1 MKNTKIICT
10 IGPSSDNYNT
20 LKSMHEA
27 GMNVARI
34 NMSHGTHESHQQK
47 INLIKNLRSDLGK
60 PLGIMLD
67 TKGPEVRIKSFENGA
82 IEVTEGNEFI
92 FTTDEV
98 VGNEHMVSVTYH
110 NLHNELK
117 VGDHILVND
126 GLLTFEVIKI
136 ENTNIHTRCLIG
148 GSLSNSKGMHFPG
161 IHLNLEFL
169 SERDKNDLMLA
180 VHNDVEFI
188 AASFVNYAKDVVE
201 LREFIESQG
210 LTTCK
215 IISKIESSIGVK
227 NVEEIMEVSD
237 GVMVARGDLGVELDY
252 FKLPKVQKDIIRMAK
267 AKGKDVIIATEMLE
281 SMIVKSRPTRAEI
294 SDVANAVYDEA
305 SAVMLSGETAVGK
318 YPVKVVKTMAK
329 ICLYVESTIKYAKR
343 FKTREVVDTSVTDT
357 IAHSTCG
364 ISMQLGAKAIVVATE
379 SGKTARFVSKF
390 RPSTPIIAIVTNE
403 KSTHQLSLTWGVNA
417 IENDNVTKISQLIEV
432 ANKEIK
438 KMLSVTEGDKFVIVA
453 GLPMNQKG
461 STNLIQVEKIKA

>member
-34 NMSHGTHESHQQK
+34 NMSHGTHQSHQEK
-47 INLIKNLRSDLGK
+47 IDILKKLRADLGK

-82 IEVTEGNEFI
+82 VEIIEGSEFI
-92 FTTDEV
+92 FTTEDV
-98 VGNEHMVSVTYH
+98 TGNENIVSVTYN
-110 NLHNELK
+110 NLHNELN
-117 VGDHILVND
+117 VGNNILVND
-126 GLLTFEVIKI
+126 GLLTFEVTKI
-136 ENTNIHTRCLIG
+136 ENKNIFTRCLIG
-148 GSLSNSKGMHFPG
+148 GQMSNNKGVHFPG
-161 IHLNLEFL
+161 IHLQLEFL
-169 SERDKNDLMLA
+169 SERDKSDLMLA
-180 VHNDVEFI
+180 INNDVEFI

-201 LREFIESQG
+201 LRTFLEENG

-215 IISKIESSIGVK
+215 IISKIESRIGVE
-227 NVEEIMEVSD
+227 NLEEIIEVSD

-252 FKLPKVQKDIIRMAK
+252 FKLPKIQKDIIRLAK
-267 AKGKDVIIATEMLE
+267 TKGKDVIVATEMLE

-294 SDVANAVYDEA
+294 SDVANAVYDET
-305 SAVMLSGETAVGK
+305 SAVMLSGETAMGN
-318 YPVKVVKTMAK
+318 YPVKVVKTMSK
-329 ICLYVESTIKYAKR
+329 ICNYVESTIKYSKR
-343 FKTREVVDTSVTDT
+343 FKTREVIDTSVTDT
-357 IAHSTCG
+357 IAHSTCS

-379 SGKTARFVSKF
+379 SGKSARVVSKF

-403 KSTHQLSLTWGVNA
+403 KTTHQLSLTWGVNA

-432 ANKEIK
+432 ANNEIK
-438 KMLSVTEGDKFVIVA
+438 KLLPVEKDDKFVIVA

-461 STNLIQVEKIKA
+461 STNLIQVEKIV